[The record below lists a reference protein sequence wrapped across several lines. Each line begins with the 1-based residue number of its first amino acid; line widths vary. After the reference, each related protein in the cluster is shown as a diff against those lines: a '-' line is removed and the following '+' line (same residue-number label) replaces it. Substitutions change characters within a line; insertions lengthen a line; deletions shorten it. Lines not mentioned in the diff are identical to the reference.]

1 MFNRVKQFVRAIIA
15 VPPSDDEMAEI
26 EKMIPE
32 SAVDKFLQLT
42 VADQRHSLNV
52 LYTARKIAKQYD
64 DCIDVELLQRCAILH
79 DIGRG
84 GNMTTMKKTLAVLMN
99 KFIHKWSVARGA
111 EQRGFMGEM
120 LYRYYHHGEISAN
133 MLRQICMEREADVV
147 ELHHVPSEK
156 LMIMAANG
164 NKAAAS
170 KELEILILAD
180 SLN

>member
-1 MFNRVKQFVRAIIA
+1 MFNRVKQFVRAIMA

-52 LYTARKIAKQYD
+52 MYTAEKLASQH
-64 DCIDVELLQRCAILH
+64 DCHVDASLLQRCALLH

-84 GNMTTMKKTLAVLMN
+84 SDMTTMKKTLSVLMD
-99 KFIHKWSVARGA
+99 KFLHAWSVERGDR
-111 EQRGFMGEM
+111 QHGIFGEM
-120 LYRYYHHGEISAN
+120 LYRYYHHGEISAK
-133 MLRQICMEREADVV
+133 MLRAIGMTREADIV
-147 ELHHVPSEK
+147 ELHHVSVDK
-156 LMIMAANG
+156 LHQMAAND
-164 NKAAAS
+164 NKVAAS